1 MLPGGN
7 KSSLISS
14 NPIWVGG
21 GGLPSNLLQI
31 NYMISFNVNPIEWRV
46 VHHPEGQ
53 GVLTSFA
60 THSTGWN

>member
-21 GGLPSNLLQI
+21 GGLPSNLLQM

-46 VHHPEGQ
+46 VHDPEGQ

>member
-14 NPIWVGG
+14 NLIWVKG
-21 GGLPSNLLQI
+21 GGLPSNLLQM

>member
-14 NPIWVGG
+14 NPTWVKG
-21 GGLPSNLLQI
+21 GGLPSNLLQM
-31 NYMISFNVNPIEWRV
+31 NYMISFNVNPTEWRV

-53 GVLTSFA
+53 GVLTSLA